1 LLFLFFYSF
10 FMTGPAAPS
19 CSEYVGAIEHVGS
32 ALEAAGPRYI
42 ARVCGHVEYGT
53 RLLVLL
59 KRSATWRALV
69 DAPGDDGPID
79 VRALRGIDPR
89 DIALSFLAPVF
100 AETGECDPDDLDVEP
115 FVAYVTGRLVVS
127 RAKTARERA
136 AETLIDALDE
146 HVGHE
151 YIDAEL
157 GTGYGLRAHAYA
169 GEDLTRYVFSAS
181 PTMVGIVALT
191 APTAPGAPAAL
202 GARGPPGATGAQSVA
217 FGFPPLDEELGTMA
231 ATEHVVVPV
240 LAALLEVDRATVLR
254 SLFFRMA
261 HATPTPLG
269 PWCSAWCKDLTE
281 SDVVALVPRLVSLGL
296 VAALRDVPNAR
307 ILVAEGLARDPTTR
321 ARMTPADVA
330 NVARSLTPRA
340 VECLADSP
348 RHAATI
354 MRVFADDAMVVR
366 RAARATDD
374 LAAVVEMM
382 RTVRDWRSVAAVTEA
397 VSRIVT
403 DSIVTDSSGSALID
417 ALNKCDVVAAIRAMD
432 EDAFERTLD
441 AFSCASSKARALC
454 AFVLERLATNDPVSR
469 KRGTELFDACFS

>member
-1 LLFLFFYSF
+1 
-10 FMTGPAAPS
+10 MTGPAGPS

-59 KRSATWRALV
+59 KRSSTWRALV

-136 AETLIDALDE
+136 AEALIDALDE

-157 GTGYGLRAHAYA
+157 GPGYGLRAHKYA

-181 PTMVGIVALT
+181 PTMVGIAALT
-191 APTAPGAPAAL
+191 AATAPGA
-202 GARGPPGATGAQSVA
+202 TGTTAPQSVA

-231 ATEHVVVPV
+231 ATEHVVIPV

-281 SDVVALVPRLVSLGL
+281 SDVVALVPRLVSLGI

-403 DSIVTDSSGSALID
+403 DTDSSGSALID

>member
-1 LLFLFFYSF
+1 
-10 FMTGPAAPS
+10 M
-19 CSEYVGAIEHVGS
+19 GAIEHVGS

-79 VRALRGIDPR
+79 LRALRGIEPR

-127 RAKTARERA
+127 RAKTSRERA

-157 GTGYGLRAHAYA
+157 GPGYGLRAHKYA

-181 PTMVGIVALT
+181 PTMVGIAALT
-191 APTAPGAPAAL
+191 AATAPGAP
-202 GARGPPGATGAQSVA
+202 GATGAFGPSDA
-217 FGFPPLDEELGTMA
+217 FGFPLDEELGTMA

-261 HATPTPLG
+261 HATPTALG

-330 NVARSLTPRA
+330 SVARSLTPRA

-441 AFSCASSKARALC
+441 AFSRASSKARALC

>member
-1 LLFLFFYSF
+1 
-10 FMTGPAAPS
+10 MAGPA
-19 CSEYVGAIEHVGS
+19 CSEYVGAIESVAS

-42 ARVCGHVEYGT
+42 ARVCGSVEYGT

-69 DAPGDDGPID
+69 EAPDDDGPID
-79 VRALRGIDPR
+79 VRALRGIEPR

-115 FVAYVTGRLVVS
+115 FVAYALGRLVVS

-136 AETLIDALDE
+136 TEALIDALDE
-146 HVGHE
+146 HAGAE

-157 GTGYGLRAHAYA
+157 GPGYGHRAHVYA

-181 PTMVGIVALT
+181 PTMVGIAALT
-191 APTAPGAPAAL
+191 ATDA
-202 GARGPPGATGAQSVA
+202 SE
-217 FGFPPLDEELGTMA
+217 FGFPPLDEALGTMD

-240 LAALLEVDRATVLR
+240 LAALLEVTRATVLR

-281 SDVVALVPRLVSLGL
+281 SDVVALVPRLATLGL
-296 VAALRDVPNAR
+296 VAALRDVPNAM
-307 ILVAEGLARDPTTR
+307 ILVAEGLARDPATR
-321 ARMTPADVA
+321 SRMTPTDVA
-330 NVARSLTPRA
+330 RVARSLTPRA
-340 VECLADSP
+340 VECLADST

-354 MRVFADDAMVVR
+354 MRVFSDDAMVVR

-397 VSRIVT
+397 VSRIAT
-403 DSIVTDSSGSALID
+403 DSTGAGLID
-417 ALNKCDVVAAIRAMD
+417 ALDKCGPGVVAAIRAMD

-454 AFVLERLATNDPVSR
+454 AFVLERLASPGDPVSR